1 MILNKKIAYF
11 IDMCI
16 GTKLPGLIMST
27 PGMGKTSTI
36 QLWCNA
42 HDYELVTVIA
52 SQYSADDI
60 LGLQSIKDGE
70 LVRLSPAWFNKLM
83 KLHESNPNKGIIL
96 FLDEITTCDEF
107 IQAPLLNLIFNRSI
121 GLQQLPDNVTI
132 VSAGNYS
139 DNLNEAFNMTAP
151 LVNRF
156 MILNL
161 TASDVDLSELAT
173 GVEPDETLLDYTD
186 MLMNVRVT
194 LKEKL
199 GGCIRFH
206 ANLSRVQFEN
216 SSEKGLFGFQ
226 SIRSVAYCMKA
237 IDWAVREHKV
247 CKFIC
252 KIMSD
257 TLGSYKDGMY
267 YLEKLNKL
275 CVQYMLSNDGDN
287 STVHLTELRYLNST
301 QLNRY
306 LKMAIDNPSII
317 TESIYQE
324 LLSRRKELDIN
335 LMKKLAEIVT
345 SHVILN
351 E

>member
-16 GTKLPGLIMST
+16 DTKLPGLIMST

-36 QLWCNA
+36 QLWCKT
-42 HDYELVTVIA
+42 HDYELITVIA

-60 LGLQSIKDGE
+60 LGLQAVKDGE

-83 KLHESNPNKGIIL
+83 RLHEGNPNKGIIL

-161 TASDVDLSELAT
+161 TADDVELGELAT
-173 GVEPDETLLDYTD
+173 EIEPDETLLDYTD
-186 MLMNVRVT
+186 MLIDVKVALRG
-194 LKEKL
+194 KIGE
-199 GGCIRFH
+199 CIRCH
-206 ANLSRVQFEN
+206 ANLSRVKFEN

-226 SIRSVAYCMKA
+226 SIRSISYCMKA
-237 IDWAVREHKV
+237 IDWAVKRNKV

-257 TLGSYKDGMY
+257 TLGSYADDSY

-275 CVQYMLSNDGDN
+275 CIQYSIDN
-287 STVHLTELRYLNST
+287 VDKTVNYIDISKMNSDE
-301 QLNRY
+301 LNRY
-306 LKMAIDNPSII
+306 VMKSIVDPSLI
-317 TESIYQE
+317 TESIYQQ
-324 LLSRRKELDIN
+324 LLIRRKELNAN
-335 LMKKLAEIVT
+335 LLGQLAEIVT
-345 SHVILN
+345 NHVMSN